1 MFKQLEVIIVL
12 IVNFCPKDLVL
23 IKPERNATDK
33 IRGNRIWRNS
43 NIMVK
48 TAAIFI
54 LHLSLFCLFCSERRT
69 QTPSIL
75 SAITGSGYFSCIDPE
90 ASGYAQPEQIVEFWE
105 SFGVSHGD
113 IITVLEESDEI
124 LTYLQSNLPSNLLW

>member
-1 MFKQLEVIIVL
+1 MPQMRFGKAVIL
-12 IVNFCPKDLVL
+12 
-23 IKPERNATDK
+23 
-33 IRGNRIWRNS
+33 
-43 NIMVK
+43 MVK
-48 TAAIFI
+48 SVAIFI
-54 LHLSLFCLFCSERRT
+54 LHLSLFGLFCSERRT

-113 IITVLEESDEI
+113 IITVLEVSDEI
-124 LTYLQSNLPSNLLW
+124 LTYQQSNFTQQLTLVMGNNILDCFI